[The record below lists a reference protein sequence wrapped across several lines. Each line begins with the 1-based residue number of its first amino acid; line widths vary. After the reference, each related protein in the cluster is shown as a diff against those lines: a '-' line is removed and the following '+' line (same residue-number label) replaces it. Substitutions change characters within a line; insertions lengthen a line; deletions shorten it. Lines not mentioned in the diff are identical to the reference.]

1 MYFRQWKRR
10 EFITVLGGAAAWPL
24 TARAQQREGVRR
36 IGVLMSTAESDAVSQ
51 AWLATL
57 RRDLEELGRPEGRAV
72 SFEVRWGGGAMDR
85 IRSHAAELAKL
96 APDVILASGSPS
108 AAALKQATTSIPVVF
123 VIVNDPVAQGIV
135 PSIARPGGNITGFS
149 LVDYSVLGKAM
160 ELLSQVAGASRIGVM
175 FNPDT
180 YPYYETYLKS
190 FRSDQPTFKL
200 EVTGVRVRAASE
212 IEPEIG
218 KLAGSGT
225 ALIVAPDSFNNVH
238 RMPIIKAAAQHR
250 IPASYPYRQ
259 YVQDGGLMAYGPDP
273 ADLFKRAAAYLD
285 RILKGAK
292 PGELPVQAPT
302 KFEFTINMKTATAL
316 GLTLSPTVLAL
327 TDEVIE

>member
-1 MYFRQWKRR
+1 MKRR
-10 EFITVLGGAAAWPL
+10 TFITFLGGAAATPL
-24 TARAQQREGVRR
+24 LPSFAARAQQPRR
-36 IGVLMSTAESDAVSQ
+36 VGVLISAAESDAQNQ

-57 RRDLEELGRPEGRAV
+57 RRDLEELGRPEGRTI
-72 SFEVRWGGGAMDR
+72 SFEVRWGDGVMDR
-85 IRSHAAELAKL
+85 IRAHAAELAKL
-96 APDVILASGSPS
+96 APDVILVSGSPS

-123 VIVNDPVAQGIV
+123 VMVNDPVAQGIV

-190 FRSDQPTFKL
+190 FRADQPTFKL

-218 KLAGSGT
+218 KLAGTGT
-225 ALIVAPDSFNNVH
+225 ALIVAPDTFNSVH
-238 RMPIIKAAAQHR
+238 RVPIIKAAAQHR
-250 IPASYPYRQ
+250 IPASYPYRLF
-259 YVQDGGLMAYGPDP
+259 VQDGGLMAYGPDP
-273 ADLFKRAAAYLD
+273 TGLYKRAVVYLD

-302 KFEFTINMKTATAL
+302 KFDFTINVKTAKAL